1 MGYQQITIS
10 GNVGRDAELKY
21 TPQGVAV
28 ADFSVAVSKKTGQGD
43 AQQEKTTWFKC
54 TMWREKAEK
63 LAPYIKKGNKILVTG
78 EIDVS
83 TYVDKSNQ
91 TQVTIQVTVRDI
103 DFMSSRDDGSRGEYS
118 GGNRSGGSVSEE
130 EMYSPAPE
138 TQQQQR
144 APSGGKARGRPAQ
157 SDEEIPF

>member
-1 MGYQQITIS
+1 MSYQQITIS
-10 GNVGRDAELKY
+10 GNIGRDAELKY

-78 EIDVS
+78 EIDVR
-83 TYVDKSNQ
+83 TYVDKNNQ
-91 TQVTIQVTVRDI
+91 TQVSIDVTVRDI
-103 DFMSSRDDGSRGEYS
+103 DFMSSRGDDNSRGEYS
-118 GGNRSGGSVSEE
+118 GGGRGGGSVSEE

-138 TQQQQR
+138 PQQQR
-144 APSGGKARGRPAQ
+144 ASGGGKGRGRPAQ